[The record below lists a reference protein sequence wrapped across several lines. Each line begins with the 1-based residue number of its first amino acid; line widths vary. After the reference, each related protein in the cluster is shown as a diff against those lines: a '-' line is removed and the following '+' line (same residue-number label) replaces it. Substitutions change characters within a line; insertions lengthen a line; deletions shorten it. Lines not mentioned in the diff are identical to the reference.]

1 MEIKRTGIA
10 GTMESSDAMV
20 TIEENPG
27 GGVQLTL
34 TSPVIHRFGNHIR
47 AVVLD
52 TLKRLGIGDAAVT
65 VVDKGALDCTLKAR
79 VEGAAF
85 RAAGCS
91 EENIPWGGAVR

>member
-20 TIEENPG
+20 TIEKGDSGIE
-27 GGVQLTL
+27 LSL

-47 AVVLD
+47 GVVLE
-52 TLKRLGIGDAAVT
+52 TLEALEIQDAVVT

-85 RAAGCS
+85 RAAECS
-91 EENIPWGGAVR
+91 EENIPWGGAVK

>member
-20 TIEENPG
+20 TIEKG
-27 GGVQLTL
+27 GSGIELSL

-47 AVVLD
+47 GVVLE
-52 TLKRLGIGDAAVT
+52 TLEALEIQDAVVT

-85 RAAGCS
+85 RAAECS
-91 EENIPWGGAVR
+91 EENIPWGGAVK